1 MIHLL
6 YNSFALDLN
15 QFKLK
20 QRPWWNIV
28 ITVMV
33 YKQQS
38 LGSPHIFPCISSCLL
53 SLVPEIETFV
63 FPTFGWSTS
72 TNLVAQKVDKN
83 PTFHLG
89 KWNLDRGNGQ
99 IAEMICVWSFLYFF
113 LHCVATTASGND
125 ILVLRIFF
133 NLYKGDCFPTEETE
147 KREQKWNHPTL
158 LLTLNKG

>member
-1 MIHLL
+1 
-6 YNSFALDLN
+6 
-15 QFKLK
+15 
-20 QRPWWNIV
+20 
-28 ITVMV
+28 MV
-33 YKQQS
+33 KYSYYRNGLQATES
-38 LGSPHIFPCISSCLL
+38 RLSPHLPLHLIRFIKFGSWNWNFRIYNFW
-53 SLVPEIETFV
+53 LVHQH
-63 FPTFGWSTS
+63 
-72 TNLVAQKVDKN
+72 LVAQKVDKN